1 MIIKSAAENLP
12 VLSNVG
18 ETGEFRIRNSAKA
31 FSILSSGLY
40 ANKIKAIIR
49 EYSCNAWD
57 SHIMAGRADCP
68 FDVHL
73 PNTLEP
79 WFAVRD
85 YGIGLSHDGV
95 VQIYTT
101 YFESTKSESNDV
113 IGGLGLGSKAAFSYT
128 DNFTVTAVKDGRRGV
143 YTAFINEQGVPSIA
157 LMMEEE
163 TTDPNGVEV
172 RFGVNDSYDFRK
184 FHQEAREVFKYFA
197 TKPNVIGVEGFEP
210 ETVNYARKDIMP
222 GVHELGRSHYSTAV
236 MGNIGYPLQV
246 PNAVANLGDL
256 AQVLECGLELHFDI
270 GELDIQA
277 SREGLSYIPETIA
290 AIKAKLQAVADH
302 LESYIA
308 EELKQYTNEWDHALQ
323 LEKFGASKLTQ
334 AAATQYL
341 HNNPNDLISNGY
353 YGRPH
358 VNRLRINA
366 ADLVKWNI
374 SFSAFRSA
382 SYSDVVKTIRV
393 DTEYDHVSK
402 GSVSFWQIPVA
413 SHFNLVINDGQSNPL
428 IRAKRHFKALNGEHI
443 VWLAQPIDKKVPM
456 NTAALIK
463 ALHNPPKQMMV
474 SALTPLEKAVR
485 GPAAAPVLSNAFVL
499 QKRNA
504 GSYAYRSRDADL
516 VWREDKPIASFDKT
530 ATHYYVPIKALTAEL
545 EGQIDVGALVS
556 KAVSSGLFPEGTK
569 VYGLRKDAR
578 DAIANMPNW
587 VNFETV
593 VVDTINGIDAATIS
607 KMAASMVDG
616 GDRYRYTDDVLKLVA
631 ADSPYKTSIEA
642 IRAADKI
649 KFDHHSLR
657 SLITAYGDKI
667 TQKDVTNK
675 VDIETAALRS
685 SVNRYPLLSQIN
697 HYADAAAVAEYIE
710 LIDAAKGK

>member
-277 SREGLSYIPETIA
+277 SREGA
-290 AIKAKLQAVADH
+290 
-302 LESYIA
+302 
-308 EELKQYTNEWDHALQ
+308 
-323 LEKFGASKLTQ
+323 GCC
-334 AAATQYL
+334 
-341 HNNPNDLISNGY
+341 
-353 YGRPH
+353 
-358 VNRLRINA
+358 
-366 ADLVKWNI
+366 
-374 SFSAFRSA
+374 RS
-382 SYSDVVKTIRV
+382 
-393 DTEYDHVSK
+393 
-402 GSVSFWQIPVA
+402 P
-413 SHFNLVINDGQSNPL
+413 
-428 IRAKRHFKALNGEHI
+428 
-443 VWLAQPIDKKVPM
+443 
-456 NTAALIK
+456 
-463 ALHNPPKQMMV
+463 
-474 SALTPLEKAVR
+474 
-485 GPAAAPVLSNAFVL
+485 
-499 QKRNA
+499 
-504 GSYAYRSRDADL
+504 
-516 VWREDKPIASFDKT
+516 
-530 ATHYYVPIKALTAEL
+530 
-545 EGQIDVGALVS
+545 
-556 KAVSSGLFPEGTK
+556 
-569 VYGLRKDAR
+569 
-578 DAIANMPNW
+578 
-587 VNFETV
+587 
-593 VVDTINGIDAATIS
+593 
-607 KMAASMVDG
+607 
-616 GDRYRYTDDVLKLVA
+616 
-631 ADSPYKTSIEA
+631 
-642 IRAADKI
+642 
-649 KFDHHSLR
+649 
-657 SLITAYGDKI
+657 
-667 TQKDVTNK
+667 
-675 VDIETAALRS
+675 
-685 SVNRYPLLSQIN
+685 
-697 HYADAAAVAEYIE
+697 
-710 LIDAAKGK
+710 

>member
-1 MIIKSAAENLP
+1 MIIKSAAENMP

-57 SHIMAGRADCP
+57 SHVQAGRSHCP

-85 YGIGLSHDGV
+85 YGIGLSHEGV

-128 DNFTVTAVKDGRRGV
+128 DNFTVTAIKDGRRGV
-143 YTAFINEQGVPSIA
+143 YTAFINEHGVPSIA

-163 TTDPNGVEV
+163 TDDANGVEV

-197 TKPNVIGVEGFEP
+197 VTPNVIGIENFEP
-210 ETVNYARKDIMP
+210 DQNNYSRKDIMP
-222 GVHELGRSHYSTAV
+222 GVHELRRTHYSVAV

-246 PNAVANLGDL
+246 PNAQANLGNL
-256 AQVLECGLELHFDI
+256 AQVLDCGLELHFDI

-302 LESYIA
+302 LETYIA

-334 AAATQYL
+334 AAAIQYL
-341 HNNPNDLISNGY
+341 NNNPSELISNDY

-358 VNRLRINA
+358 VGRLRVNA
-366 ADLVKWNI
+366 ADLAKWNI
-374 SFSAFRSA
+374 ALSGFRA
-382 SYSDVVKTIRV
+382 NDYSDVVKMLRV
-393 DTEYDHVSK
+393 DTEYDHVTK
-402 GSVSFWQIPVA
+402 GSINYWLTPMA
-413 SHFNLVINDGQSNPL
+413 KYFNLVINDGQTNPL
-428 IRAKRHFKALNGEHI
+428 IRAKRHFKQTKGENI
-443 VWLAQPIDKKVPM
+443 VWLAQPIDKKQAM

-463 ALHNPPKQMMV
+463 ALHNPPKQSMV
-474 SALTPLEKAVR
+474 SALAPLEKAVR
-485 GPAAAPVLSNAFVL
+485 GPATLPVLSNAFVL
-499 QKRNA
+499 QKRNT
-504 GSYAYRSRDADL
+504 GSYAYRQRDADL
-516 VWREDKPIASFDKT
+516 VWREDRPIANFDKT
-530 ATHYYVPIKALTAEL
+530 TTHYYVPIKALAAEL
-545 EGQIDVGALVS
+545 EGSIGVSELVR
-556 KAVSSGLFPEGTK
+556 KAIASGLFPETVK

-578 DAIANMPNW
+578 DAIANMTNW

-593 VVDTINGIDAATIS
+593 VVNTLNGVDAATIS
-607 KMAASMVDG
+607 KMAASLMDTE
-616 GDRYRYTDDVLKLVA
+616 RYRYIDDVLKLVA

-642 IRAADKI
+642 IRSADKI
-649 KFDHHSLR
+649 KFDAHALR
-657 SLITAYGDKI
+657 SLIDAYGDKV
-667 TQKDVTNK
+667 TQKDTVTK
-675 VDIETAALRS
+675 IEAETKKLRNS
-685 SVNRYPLLSQIN
+685 IDRYPLLSQIN
-697 HYADAAAVAEYIE
+697 HYAEATAVAEYIN